1 MSDNTRYNRRISGFT
16 LVELVIVT
24 ALIAIIIPSVTML
37 LASTIKSYKTMY
49 IQNRVASSANFA
61 LRHFTRDVN
70 DLESIESSNESK
82 VVFTTGGGT
91 SMEYRLT
98 DVTFQSCSGS
108 CESEDDYGDLAQNVS
123 KGEDESRLI
132 YYDETMS
139 SWDGDDVNDIRF
151 IELVLV
157 LNHPDGKS
165 TFATIVH
172 PDNM

>member
-1 MSDNTRYNRRISGFT
+1 MSDNTRYNRKISGFT

-24 ALIAIIIPSVTML
+24 ALIAIIIPSVTMM

-61 LRHFTRDVN
+61 LSRFTRDVN
-70 DLESIESSNESK
+70 ELESIQSSSESE

-98 DVTFQSCSGS
+98 DETFQSCSGS
-108 CESEDDYGDLAQNVS
+108 CASEDDFGDLAHNVS
-123 KGEDESRLI
+123 IGEDDSRI
-132 YYDETMS
+132 MYYDDTMN
-139 SWDGDDVNDIRF
+139 SWDGNDVDEIRF

-157 LNHPDGKS
+157 LTHADGQS
-165 TFATIVH
+165 NFSSIVN

>member
-1 MSDNTRYNRRISGFT
+1 
-16 LVELVIVT
+16 
-24 ALIAIIIPSVTML
+24 
-37 LASTIKSYKTMY
+37 
-49 IQNRVASSANFA
+49 
-61 LRHFTRDVN
+61 
-70 DLESIESSNESK
+70 
-82 VVFTTGGGT
+82 
-91 SMEYRLT
+91 MEYRLT